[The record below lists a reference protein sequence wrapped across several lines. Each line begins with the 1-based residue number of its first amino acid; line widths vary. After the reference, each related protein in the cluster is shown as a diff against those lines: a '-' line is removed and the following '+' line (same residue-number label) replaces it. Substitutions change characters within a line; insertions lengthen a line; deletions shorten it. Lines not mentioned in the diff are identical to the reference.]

1 MSEDNNGMK
10 KRKTYDGT
18 FKVMVVME
26 YMEGKTSLK
35 DIADKYQ
42 IHPNQIKN
50 WKTLFMKRASCVLE
64 DRRQFRREVRA
75 AR

>member
-1 MSEDNNGMK
+1 MK
-10 KRKTYDGT
+10 KRKTYDGS

-35 DIADKYQ
+35 DIACKYQ
-42 IHPNQIKN
+42 VHPNQIKN
-50 WKTLFMKRASCVLE
+50 WKTLFMKRASCILE
-64 DRRQFRREVRA
+64 DRRQFRREIRM